1 MAVAGLRYLDFL
13 ETFYYQHSI
22 IPFGQ
27 VGYAAAEK
35 ILGHY
40 KLLGQSVGK
49 ALQDNR
55 MMDIALSYT
64 FYR

>member
-1 MAVAGLRYLDFL
+1 MVVALAFLDFL
-13 ETFYYQHSI
+13 ESFKM
-22 IPFGQ
+22 PFGQ
-27 VGYAAAEK
+27 VASAAAEK
-35 ILGHY
+35 ILGLY